1 MKFWEFPFGV
11 KVEAPDSAMRRLEEL
26 ATDCAGAN
34 WGVEFDCTAMHFR
47 FDRGEDVTKFILV
60 CMALGHKAT
69 RDEAAMAAFA
79 KSWRRELQWTPKTE
93 VEATSI
99 LPSLNGKTALS

>member
-11 KVEAPDSAMRRLEEL
+11 KVEAPDSPMRRLEEL

-79 KSWRRELQWTPKTE
+79 KSWRRE
-93 VEATSI
+93 
-99 LPSLNGKTALS
+99 